1 MMTSVAVKWDC
12 DGGLLQ
18 LLDLILDLKTI
29 STNVCPAPRNTNT
42 MKKGKCMNALSGE
55 RKQN

>member
-1 MMTSVAVKWDC
+1 MTSVAVKWDC

-18 LLDLILDLKTI
+18 LLDLILDLKTL

-42 MKKGKCMNALSGE
+42 MNKGKCMNALSGE
-55 RKQN
+55 RKQH